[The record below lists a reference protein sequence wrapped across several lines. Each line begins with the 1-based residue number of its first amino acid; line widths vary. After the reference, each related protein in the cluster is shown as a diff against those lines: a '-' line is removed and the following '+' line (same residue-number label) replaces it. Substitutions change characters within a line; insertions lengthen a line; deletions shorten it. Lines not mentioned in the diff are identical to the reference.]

1 MKSQHYAVWLIA
13 FVASALVRENAGL
26 GWGTITF
33 VVIMLVWAVIVGTEE
48 KKKEREE
55 EKA

>member
-33 VVIMLVWAVIVGTEE
+33 VVIMLVWAVIVDTEE

>member
-1 MKSQHYAVWLIA
+1 MKSQHYAVWLVA
-13 FVASALVRENAGL
+13 FVAAALVRENAGL

-33 VVIMLVWAVIVGTEE
+33 IVIMLVWAVIVGTEE
-48 KKKEREE
+48 RKKEREE